1 MTPTAALAD
10 IVLPAASNLERDEPR
25 LYMHIKG
32 PGGTHMDTS
41 TRAVARVAERRSD
54 WDFIVSLA
62 HELGYRKEFESVEA
76 IADEALA
83 PLGMSWEEFR
93 QHENVLEP
101 ITYKKYEREGFG
113 TPTGKFELWS
123 TKLAEWGYDPL
134 PGHVE
139 PAESPLSRPDL
150 ADKYPLVLNT
160 GARTP
165 MYWNS
170 NGHPLS
176 TLRRLLP
183 EPLIEMH
190 RDTANARASK
200 TEHLLGLRP
209 LMASSRC
216 ACISPIG
223 SAPTLFPYHTDGGS
237 RPTRGPISESSMSAR
252 TSSSAAT
259 WTLAIPSSDRVRSRQ
274 CCAR

>member
-1 MTPTAALAD
+1 
-10 IVLPAASNLERDEPR
+10 VLPAASNLERDEPR

-41 TRAVARVAERRSD
+41 TRAVAQVAERRSD

-62 HELGYRKEFESVEA
+62 HELGYKKEFESVEA
-76 IADEALA
+76 IASEALA

-93 QHENVLEP
+93 QCENILEP
-101 ITYKKYEREGFG
+101 IVYRKYEQEGFG

-123 TKLAEWGYDPL
+123 TKLEEWGYDPL

-150 ADKYPLVLNT
+150 AEKYPLVLNT
-160 GARTP
+160 GVRTP

-190 RDTANARASK
+190 RETANARGIEDRAFAWVETPHGKLKMRVHLTDRIRTDVVSIP
-200 TEHLLGLRP
+200 HGWWQPADRGPDFGIFDVCANILLGSDQDACDPILGSSP
-209 LMASSRC
+209 LKAMLC
-216 ACISPIG
+216 QVSP
-223 SAPTLFPYHTDGGS
+223 
-237 RPTRGPISESSMSAR
+237 
-252 TSSSAAT
+252 
-259 WTLAIPSSDRVRSRQ
+259 VR
-274 CCAR
+274 A